1 MKDGEDYVSVMKEN
15 LKALEK
21 TTSQAGK
28 DIQPEHEEDAKT
40 VQKGYFEDSQVKDR
54 SLANYA
60 GDWKSVYPYLQDG
73 TLDQVFDYKAK
84 LNPTMT
90 AAEYKEYY
98 TKGYQTDIDR
108 IKIDKDSMEF
118 YQKGSSKK
126 YTYKYVGKHILT
138 YKKGNR
144 GVRYLFEAKGKR
156 CGRLQ
161 ICSIQ

>member
-1 MKDGEDYVSVMKEN
+1 M
-15 LKALEK
+15 
-21 TTSQAGK
+21 
-28 DIQPEHEEDAKT
+28 
-40 VQKGYFEDSQVKDR
+40 KDR

-118 YQKGSSKK
+118 YQKGVNQGIFRKDVN
-126 YTYKYVGKHILT
+126 YAIVRVMVGEQMDILLRSEICKSYSLAEIYET
-138 YKKGNR
+138 VVFMHMRGISTEKGIEDCR
-144 GVRYLFEAKGKR
+144 
-156 CGRLQ
+156 
-161 ICSIQ
+161 